1 MSTAIWGLPGY
12 TFLGIH
18 KEARKLF
25 GSSVV
30 NYVIS
35 ARTAQGYE
43 EFQASTAQERLTIIS
58 RWNALQAENSKSSQ
72 KDSPTPT
79 DGRRSRNSSPKG
91 FLSTRH
97 LSFDERKKL
106 YEERKARRE
115 AERNKIQC
123 QDGRPS
129 CPFCRRANP
138 HAHTP
143 LVVDTPV
150 VVSEPQSSDTDS
162 EFERAIQASI
172 AATSCGNPDQD
183 AMIERAI
190 RASVR
195 ELQND
200 AETTASNQEAINRAI
215 QASISEAWQEPG
227 QRQSTTDSPDYQSS
241 LERSIRDSLASY
253 KLQSRSKIGREG
265 NKSKDVANPRP
276 AQPSIENQPDDINSD
291 DDEDMKLAIQRSKSE
306 HEQSNAEEEI
316 VMQYMKKQSLA
327 EEALRLKSLENQ
339 RSQSRTLQNLPTQST
354 MEEENAA
361 DEEALQLAIKASLE
375 SANSDSPPGSGEDSH
390 SVEGSARPK

>member
-1 MSTAIWGLPGY
+1 M
-12 TFLGIH
+12 
-18 KEARKLF
+18 
-25 GSSVV
+25 
-30 NYVIS
+30 IS

-43 EFQASTAQERLTIIS
+43 EFQASTSQERLTIIS
-58 RWNALQAENSKSSQ
+58 RWNALQAENLKSSQ
-72 KDSPTPT
+72 KDGPTPT

-97 LSFDERKKL
+97 LSFDDRKKL

-123 QDGRPS
+123 EDGKPS

-143 LVVDTPV
+143 RVVDTPA

-200 AETTASNQEAINRAI
+200 AGTTASNQEAINRAI
-215 QASISEAWQEPG
+215 QASISEAGQDPG
-227 QRQSTTDSPDYQSS
+227 QRQSTTDSPDYQSA

-253 KLQSRSKIGREG
+253 KLHFRSKASQEG
-265 NKSKDVANPRP
+265 NKSKDAANQLP
-276 AQPSIENQPDDINSD
+276 AQPSIEIQSDDINSE

-306 HEQSNAEEEI
+306 HEQSNTEEEI

-339 RSQSRTLQNLPTQST
+339 KSQSQTLQNLPTQST
-354 MEEENAA
+354 MEQENAA

-375 SANSDSPPGSGEDSH
+375 SANGGSTSG
-390 SVEGSARPK
+390 